1 MPGSASVRHIDAVTP
16 EPANTPVR
24 LFPSISESLYD
35 LSSVG
40 AAATSQPVRD
50 VLALAH
56 REMTMWQRLMPRRL
70 EGNDL
75 LAALL
80 RLHRLAFEAER
91 GALFDRADFYW
102 TEFANLL
109 PMAWESTQAWPTSE
123 IKAAFGREIVFDAH
137 RAFTTTLHRL
147 RRLLHCPEAVRLC
160 AGRLTLDGQLCRVDL
175 WEFERTLRAARDHG
189 ALRQALDLYH
199 GPFMGDDPNPWC
211 ISLRGRLEK
220 QVSAARSR
228 IAPHSKAHHLLP
240 GALEFAAFA

>member
-1 MPGSASVRHIDAVTP
+1 MSPDGSFVLSTSPRITIFTLGRFEVVLDGRPLRFKGRA
-16 EPANTPVR
+16 PVR
-24 LFPSISESLYD
+24 ALELLSALIAAGGRGVSVASLSD
-35 LSSVG
+35 SLW
-40 AAATSQPVRD
+40 P
-50 VLALAH
+50 
-56 REMTMWQRLMPRRL
+56 
-70 EGNDL
+70 
-75 LAALL
+75 
-80 RLHRLAFEAER
+80 EAD
-91 GALFDRADFYW
+91 G
-102 TEFANLL
+102 
-109 PMAWESTQAWPTSE
+109 
-123 IKAAFGREIVFDAH
+123 FDAY